1 MFGKRKPSVHQLI
14 EEALAKQAEAL
25 RLEAEKNRQPTEEE
39 KIKEGIVKRALE
51 LAEQTYRKDVM
62 FRTLQE
68 SEFTYAI
75 MTDLMQAAKLTGRVT
90 ITFKTGTEV
99 VIENLDRYP
108 DNPREAL
115 EKLYGSQL
123 V

>member
-1 MFGKRKPSVHQLI
+1 MAFFGLFKS
-14 EEALAKQAEAL
+14 
-25 RLEAEKNRQPTEEE
+25 EEE

-51 LAEQTYRKDVM
+51 LAEQTYKKDVM

-68 SEFTYAI
+68 SDFTHAI
-75 MTDLMQAAKLTGRVT
+75 MQDLMKGAKLTGRVT
-90 ITFKTGTEV
+90 IKFVNGTEV

-108 DNPREAL
+108 DNPREEL
-115 EKLYGSQL
+115 EKLYGTQL

>member
-1 MFGKRKPSVHQLI
+1 MAFFGLFKS
-14 EEALAKQAEAL
+14 
-25 RLEAEKNRQPTEEE
+25 EEE

-51 LAEQTYRKDVM
+51 LAEQTYKKDVM

-68 SEFTYAI
+68 SDFTHAI
-75 MTDLMQAAKLTGRVT
+75 MQDLMKSARLTGRVT
-90 ITFKTGTEV
+90 IKFVNGTEV

-108 DNPREAL
+108 DNPREEL

-123 V
+123 I

>member
-1 MFGKRKPSVHQLI
+1 MAFLGLFKS
-14 EEALAKQAEAL
+14 
-25 RLEAEKNRQPTEEE
+25 EEE

-51 LAEQTYRKDVM
+51 LAEQTYKKDVM

-68 SEFTYAI
+68 SDFTHAI
-75 MTDLMQAAKLTGRVT
+75 MQDLMKSARLTGRVT
-90 ITFKTGTEV
+90 IKFTNGTEV

-108 DNPREAL
+108 DNPREEL

-123 V
+123 I

>member
-1 MFGKRKPSVHQLI
+1 MPWFKK
-14 EEALAKQAEAL
+14 AL
-25 RLEAEKNRQPTEEE
+25 TEEE
-39 KIKEGIVKRALE
+39 KIRQGIFQRAHE
-51 LAEQTYRKDVM
+51 LAEQTYKKDVM

-75 MTDLMQAAKLTGRVT
+75 MQDLMKTAKLTGRVT